1 MRQVAKR
8 FRLAVAIV
16 IAMVVVFLG
25 AGRGLPGLVTALSGS
40 TTHVCT
46 CATGGDHASCP
57 VCNAAAT
64 EQHRSARPAVQGVP
78 CGDPRVAVGTPSEA
92 SMLPAPLLAVA
103 PASAW
108 IGAPRP
114 TKTDIEQIILEPSTP
129 PPRRSAT

>member
-16 IAMVVVFLG
+16 IAMVALIMG
-25 AGRGLPGLVTALSGS
+25 AGHGLPGLVTAMSGS

-46 CATGGDHASCP
+46 CASGGDHASCP
-57 VCNAAAT
+57 VCNATAT
-64 EQHRSARPAVQGVP
+64 AHRSARPAAQGVP
-78 CGDPRVAVGTPSEA
+78 CGDPRVAVGTPGEA

-103 PASAW
+103 PASTW

-114 TKTDIEQIILEPSTP
+114 AKADIEQIILEPSTP